1 MIRWVNISL
10 GLLLVVCIAALYH
23 IRYSA
28 EAEARLVRQVE
39 QKINREQDR
48 QRTLRAEW
56 SSLND
61 PRRLQLLSRH
71 YLQLDYLRLSQV
83 EDMRSQ
89 ETQTIPVMLVP
100 QNTNPGGAHEPR

>member
-1 MIRWVNISL
+1 MIRWINISL
-10 GLLLVVCIAALYH
+10 CLLLVLCIAALYH

-28 EAEARLVRQVE
+28 EAEARGVRQVE
-39 QKINREQDR
+39 QKINRELDR

-71 YLQLDYLRLSQV
+71 YLQLGHLRLSQV
-83 EDMRSQ
+83 EDMRSH
-89 ETQTIPVMLVP
+89 ETQIVPVMLVP
-100 QNTNPGGAHEPR
+100 QKTNTGGAHEPR

>member
-1 MIRWVNISL
+1 MIRWINISL
-10 GLLLVVCIAALYH
+10 CLLLVLCIAALYH

-28 EAEARLVRQVE
+28 EAEARGVRQVE
-39 QKINREQDR
+39 QKINRELDR

-71 YLQLDYLRLSQV
+71 YFQLGHLRLSQV
-83 EDMRSQ
+83 EDMRTQ

-100 QNTNPGGAHEPR
+100 SNVNAGGAHEPR